1 MQYSRPTA
9 RGFILPNKLA
19 TGLSRRDALAL
30 AGAAALASPALQ
42 AGGHAR
48 RVAFDSRS
56 ARQNLDVFIRI
67 TGSADPEQEV
77 LMHNQARV
85 FSVIGDDE
93 ILRPLFDMEGFKIR
107 RSVALDDGG
116 YHILQ
121 REVFV
126 YKDLESGEIINEWF
140 NPFTGET
147 VEVVHL
153 YNNPVN
159 HHITTV
165 FPRYY
170 NPGTEERQVEP
181 EPFVMPWSIL
191 GDEAT
196 FFFDTNT
203 KWKNV
208 LDPKIWKRESTGE
221 YVRVTESEWYTASL
235 ADIENPDL
243 ASVPYV
249 GGWSR
254 LGPWLP
260 WMFMGG
266 KPGHLRYRGKKTKL
280 DSIADLNEPLRS
292 YVREVHGD
300 LHAPTEFTEPNESS
314 FESYARSHK
323 PRA

>member
-1 MQYSRPTA
+1 MTP
-9 RGFILPNKLA
+9 K
-19 TGLSRRDALAL
+19 LSRRNALL
-30 AGAAALASPALQ
+30 MAGAAPAALGAAV
-42 AGGHAR
+42 AR
-48 RVAFDSRS
+48 TPFDPQDP
-56 ARQNLDVFIRI
+56 RQNLDAFIRI
-67 TGSADPEQEV
+67 TGSADPNEEV

-107 RSVALDDGG
+107 RSVRLEDGS

-126 YKDLESGEIINEWF
+126 YKSLNNGEIIDRWF
-140 NPFTGET
+140 NPFTRET
-147 VEVVHL
+147 VDVVHL
-153 YNNPVN
+153 FNDPVN

-170 NPGTEERQVEP
+170 NPGTEEREVEP
-181 EPFVMPWSIL
+181 EPFLMPWSIL
-191 GDEAT
+191 ADEAT

-203 KWKNV
+203 RWKNV
-208 LDPKIWKRESTGE
+208 LDPATWPRESTGE

-235 ADIENPDL
+235 ADIENPALDN
-243 ASVPYV
+243 VPYV

-280 DSIADLNEPLRS
+280 ASIDDLNEPLRG
-292 YVREVHGD
+292 YVRRVHGD
-300 LHAPTEFTEPNESS
+300 LHAPREFSEPNESS
-314 FESYARSHK
+314 FESYARTHK